1 MNTRVSRKAIIR
13 EEALRQ
19 MSEGSPV
26 SIASVRK
33 VTGGSDSTISAVLK
47 SLRVGART
55 PVSRVSGD
63 DDQTSNKVEQLLAAN
78 REYQLRIA
86 GLSAE
91 NATLRE
97 QIVTLMSERDTA
109 QVHEL
114 DRAIRSSLIASAE
127 EVRSLR
133 YAAKDI
139 GTTAEKLRRESERLT
154 QYAPLP
160 LETHQRIVR
169 EPDPVTEERL
179 KRMEASYLRATQE
192 KEKLL
197 RLFTETVGHPPDDF

>member
-1 MNTRVSRKAIIR
+1 VRESCIHRQRTKGYGWLGFNHQRRTEKPPGRDSRTSQSGWR
-13 EEALRQ
+13 R
-19 MSEGSPV
+19 
-26 SIASVRK
+26 RR
-33 VTGGSDSTISAVLK
+33 SDF
-47 SLRVGART
+47 
-55 PVSRVSGD
+55 
-63 DDQTSNKVEQLLAAN
+63 NKVEQLLAAN